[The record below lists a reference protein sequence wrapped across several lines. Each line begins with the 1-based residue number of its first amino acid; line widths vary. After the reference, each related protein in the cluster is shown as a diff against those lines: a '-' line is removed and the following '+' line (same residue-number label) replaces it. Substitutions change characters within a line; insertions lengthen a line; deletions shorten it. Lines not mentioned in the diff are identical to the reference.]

1 MKTVIDYKEDWL
13 FGICIHKK
21 FKARVLEQNNFI
33 ISSTDI
39 IKNPQFY
46 RNLIENDFLL
56 FWVRYENI

>member
-1 MKTVIDYKEDWL
+1 MKTIVNYKEEW
-13 FGICIHKK
+13 FAVRIHKK

-33 ISSTDI
+33 ISSTGI
-39 IKNPQFY
+39 IKNQQFY